1 MRFTDLFIKNMKPGE
16 RKYYRREAGGFTVR
30 VMPSGVK
37 TWLFIYTFDG
47 KRKEMNLGLYCDG
60 DGKPGVSLAD
70 AREKFNDA
78 TKLLKNGID
87 PGALERQQQE
97 EHRLAPTVADL
108 CDEYIK
114 HWAKPRKKSWENDK
128 RSLNKDVI
136 PTWGKIKTKDIRKR
150 DIVLL
155 LEDVVKRGSPVAANR
170 LRALLH
176 KMFTFAVDRDIIEA
190 NPCAG
195 VKPLSPEKPK
205 ERVLSEEEIKTLWG
219 NLDSPDLIMTPEIK
233 HSLKLILT
241 TGQRPGEVA
250 GIHRREINDRWWTIP
265 AERSKNGKAHR
276 VYLTDM
282 ALKIIGDNKGFIFPS
297 PRGELD
303 RSIAAGA
310 LHCALRRN
318 IKGEE
323 YRRKGAKRT
332 YKPKPEDPN
341 RLGLDDFTPHDL
353 RRTVATRMAELGI
366 MEEIIDRML
375 NHSRRGVIRVY
386 NHYAYDKEIQ
396 GALEAWE
403 RKLKG
408 IITGKKPGKVV
419 SISTAKGKTKVE
431 ARKAG

>member
-155 LEDVVKRGSPVAANR
+155 LEDVVK
-170 LRALLH
+170 
-176 KMFTFAVDRDIIEA
+176 KEA
-190 NPCAG
+190 RRSRRTASGRSCT
-195 VKPLSPEKPK
+195 KCSLSP
-205 ERVLSEEEIKTLWG
+205 W
-219 NLDSPDLIMTPEIK
+219 
-233 HSLKLILT
+233 
-241 TGQRPGEVA
+241 TGTSSRP
-250 GIHRREINDRWWTIP
+250 IHAQASN
-265 AERSKNGKAHR
+265 
-276 VYLTDM
+276 
-282 ALKIIGDNKGFIFPS
+282 PS
-297 PRGELD
+297 PPR
-303 RSIAAGA
+303 
-310 LHCALRRN
+310 
-318 IKGEE
+318 
-323 YRRKGAKRT
+323 
-332 YKPKPEDPN
+332 
-341 RLGLDDFTPHDL
+341 
-353 RRTVATRMAELGI
+353 
-366 MEEIIDRML
+366 
-375 NHSRRGVIRVY
+375 SRRSGYFPKRRSR
-386 NHYAYDKEIQ
+386 HFGEIWT
-396 GALEAWE
+396 AL
-403 RKLKG
+403 
-408 IITGKKPGKVV
+408 T
-419 SISTAKGKTKVE
+419 
-431 ARKAG
+431 